1 MFSLVVSII
10 GILLVAVL
18 SAAAIYYMGDSTHSA
33 KSTGDLARVINEA
46 SQIHGAVLLREQD
59 KPGVALTSMQQL
71 LDEKYLTSAPNSD
84 WSISPVGMIRPVSS
98 VEQCMEFNKRHGY
111 SFETPPS
118 CSDEAYARSRVCCLI
133 EAAAEPAPGG

>member
-59 KPGVALTSMQQL
+59 KPGVPLTAMTQL
-71 LDEKYLTSAPNSD
+71 LDEKYLVSAPSSD
-84 WSISPVGMIRPVSS
+84 WNISPVGMIRPVTSI
-98 VEQCMEFNKRHGY
+98 EQCMEFNKRHGY
-111 SFETPPS
+111 SLETPPS
-118 CSDEAYARSRVCCLI
+118 CSDEAYVRSRVCCLI
-133 EAAAEPAPGG
+133 DATAPEGGE

>member
-33 KSTGDLARVINEA
+33 KGTGELARVINEA
-46 SQIHGAVLLREQD
+46 SQIHGAVMLREQD
-59 KPGVALTSMQQL
+59 KPGQALTSMQQL

-84 WSISPVGMIRPVSS
+84 WNISPVGMIRPVSDL
-98 VEQCMEFNKRHGY
+98 EQCMEFNKKHGF
-111 SFETPPS
+111 SFTEPPA
-118 CSDEAYARSRVCCLI
+118 CSDEAYAKSRVCCLI
-133 EAAAEPAPGG
+133 DAAPESGG

>member
-18 SAAAIYYMGDSTHSA
+18 SAAAIYYMGDNTHSA
-33 KSTGDLARVINEA
+33 KSTGDLARLINEA

-71 LDEKYLTSAPNSD
+71 LDEEYLTSTPSSD
-84 WSISPVGMIRPVSS
+84 WNTSLAGMIRPVSS
-98 VEQCMEFNKRHGY
+98 VEQCMEFNKRHGHD
-111 SFETPPS
+111 FVTPPS
-118 CSDEAYARSRVCCLI
+118 CSDEAYTGSRVCCLI
-133 EAAAEPAPGG
+133 EAAAEPEAG

>member
-59 KPGVALTSMQQL
+59 KPGVPLNSMQQL
-71 LDEKYLTSAPNSD
+71 LDEEYLTSAPNSD
-84 WSISPVGMIRPVSS
+84 WNISPVGMIRPVSS
-98 VEQCMEFNKRHGY
+98 IEQCTEFNKRHGY
-111 SFETPPS
+111 EFETPPS
-118 CSDEAYARSRVCCLI
+118 CSDEQYARSRVCCMI
-133 EAAAEPAPGG
+133 EAATEPAPGG